1 MINKVYVSKITFK
14 LFSVSYIVFLLG
26 VLLLVSNNE
35 ILYCFSCLFFQTC
48 STLPRFEVY
57 WESLDSYNDDNT
69 GPWHI
74 DLDAI
79 DVGPPG

>member
-1 MINKVYVSKITFK
+1 MKY
-14 LFSVSYIVFLLG
+14 YIVFL
-26 VLLLVSNNE
+26 VFFYVV
-35 ILYCFSCLFFQTC
+35 FQTC

>member
-1 MINKVYVSKITFK
+1 MKH
-14 LFSVSYIVFLLG
+14 YIVFL
-26 VLLLVSNNE
+26 VFYFVA
-35 ILYCFSCLFFQTC
+35 FQNC
-48 STLPRFEVY
+48 SSLPRFEVY